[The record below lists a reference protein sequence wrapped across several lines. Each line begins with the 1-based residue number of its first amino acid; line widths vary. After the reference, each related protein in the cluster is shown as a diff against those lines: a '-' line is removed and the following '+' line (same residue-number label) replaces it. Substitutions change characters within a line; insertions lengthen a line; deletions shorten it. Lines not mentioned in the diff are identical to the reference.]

1 MASYTKN
8 IALLSLGCPKN
19 QVDSEILLGQLKG
32 NRLRYT
38 ADPKDADILIINT
51 CSFVQDAIRESI
63 DEIMGGIQWKQEKPG
78 RKLFVMGCLP
88 QRYPDDLAKE
98 LPEVDGFFGVGEFGE
113 MVEALDGVK
122 WGHLTP
128 RSPLLGGVRC
138 PHLTPSSD
146 DLFLKRRLLSLPH
159 TAYLRIADG
168 CSQGCRY
175 CTIPRIRGPYR
186 SRKPDDILREAE
198 HLVDTGAVELIVIAQ
213 ETTSYGKDLD
223 PPSGLITL
231 LQDMSRIDPLH
242 WIRLMYSHPPALTT
256 DMIHELAS
264 IDKLCPYLDFPI
276 EHASDK
282 VLRAMGRRSTQS
294 GLREQISLL
303 RDAIPNIALRTSIIV
318 GHPGEGEGEFS
329 ELVKFLDEIRFD
341 HLGVFTFSPEE
352 GTPSFDQVD
361 PVLPEEAQNR
371 RDQLMMLAEEWAEER
386 NQSCIGNTEVV
397 LIDDVDPISKI
408 SIGRTR
414 YDAPEID
421 GTVIINGIIKPGD
434 LAAVTITGYR
444 EHDLL
449 AQKIT
454 DRQHNEYAF
463 NQI

>member
-1 MASYTKN
+1 MNTRKSN

-19 QVDSEILLGQLKG
+19 QVDSEILLGQLSG
-32 NRLRYT
+32 NHFGYT
-38 ADPKDADILIINT
+38 KDPETADILIINT

-63 DEIMGGIQWKQEKPG
+63 DEIMSGIQWKQNKPG

-88 QRYPDDLAKE
+88 QRYPDDLSKE
-98 LPEVDGFFGVGEFGE
+98 LPELDGVFGVGEFRR
-113 MVEALDGVK
+113 MVEALDGVR

-128 RSPLLGGVRC
+128 PTTNSVRWG
-138 PHLTPSSD
+138 HLTPQDSD
-146 DLFLKRRLLSLPH
+146 DLFLKRRLLSPTH

-175 CTIPRIRGPYR
+175 CTIPRIRGAYH

-198 HLVDTGAVELIVIAQ
+198 YLVDGGAVEIIVIAQ

-231 LQDMSRIDPLH
+231 LRDLSRIDRLH
-242 WIRLMYSHPPALTT
+242 WIRLMYSHPPSVTN

-276 EHASDK
+276 EHASDR
-282 VLRAMGRRSTQS
+282 VLRAMGRRSTES
-294 GLREQISLL
+294 GLRNQIELL
-303 RDAIPNIALRTSIIV
+303 REAIPGIALRTSIIV
-318 GHPGEGEGEFS
+318 GHPGEGEDEFS
-329 ELVKFLDEIRFD
+329 ELANFLDDIRFD
-341 HLGVFTFSPEE
+341 HLGVFAFSPEE
-352 GTPSFDQVD
+352 GTPSFDQANSVSQ
-361 PVLPEEAQNR
+361 EEAQNR

-386 NQSCIGNTEVV
+386 NRSRIGNTEVV
-397 LIDDVDPISKI
+397 LIDDVDPISKV

-421 GTVIINGIIKPGD
+421 GTVIINDGLKSGD
-434 LAAVTITGYR
+434 FATVIITGYR
-444 EHDLL
+444 KHDLL
-449 AQKIT
+449 AQRIT
-454 DRQHNEYAF
+454 DRQTNEYAVK
-463 NQI
+463 QI